1 MSMISQALDN
11 YNHSIRINNITNND
25 ETQIAKNFRSTKS
38 EKKECNKKNLNATCS
53 NFSEHESFEDQLKY
67 KFRQRYFFRQR

>member
-11 YNHSIRINNITNND
+11 YSRSIRINDIANSD
-25 ETQIAKNFRSTKS
+25 EAQIAKNFRSAKS
-38 EKKECNKKNLNATCS
+38 EEKECNKRNLDAACS

-67 KFRQRYFFRQR
+67 RSRQRYLFRQR

>member
-11 YNHSIRINNITNND
+11 YSRSIRINDIANSD
-25 ETQIAKNFRSTKS
+25 EAQIAKNFRLVKS
-38 EKKECNKKNLNATCS
+38 EEKECNKRNLDAACS

-67 KFRQRYFFRQR
+67 RFRQRYLFRQR